1 MNDNN
6 FYVVLPSNSNS
17 SNFPDNNASKYTVAF
32 NRPIEFIEPQKWCVA
47 LTEISFYVPHISA
60 TTKYGIQIEFLSPEF
75 VISEINYE
83 MEFNDTGNELTY
95 IKMSGRDSQTVPVD
109 HRRIKTGIHIYSHSP
124 FTIFF
129 ANAHDARWFG
139 YPEDR
144 ESLEATNNAGLFSI
158 ECLNIKNLNPDPAVN
173 KKVVIQGMKFQVQK
187 PKLLS
192 IVQDIYLDKDY
203 HWNNV
208 AELVKTLKTFYVV
221 LFYQEPHIKDGE
233 KLILFGAK
241 ILHRV
246 TFLNGFNY
254 ILGFKNK
261 TYLFN
266 ETIKSIVAEFPPQL
280 NRGIDHLYIY
290 SSVCEPIQVGDS
302 RVPLLKLI
310 WLECKKDFQ
319 REEVRNINIQ
329 RPMYLPISSS
339 SINAIET
346 NIRTDTGSFVPFSE
360 NSITSITLHFKKQY
374 HHE

>member
-1 MNDNN
+1 
-6 FYVVLPSNSNS
+6 
-17 SNFPDNNASKYTVAF
+17 
-32 NRPIEFIEPQKWCVA
+32 
-47 LTEISFYVPHISA
+47 
-60 TTKYGIQIEFLSPEF
+60 
-75 VISEINYE
+75 
-83 MEFNDTGNELTY
+83 MEFNDTGSELTY

-109 HRRIKTGIHIYSHSP
+109 HRRIKTGVYLSSHSP

-129 ANAHDARWFG
+129 ASAHDARCFG

-144 ESLEATNNAGLFSI
+144 ESLEAKNNAGLFSI
-158 ECLNIKNLNPDPAVN
+158 ECPNIKNLNPDPAVN
-173 KKVVIQGMKFQVQK
+173 KKVVIKGMKFQVQK

-208 AELVKTLKTFYVV
+208 EELVKTLKTFYVV
-221 LFYQEPHIKDGE
+221 LFYQEPHI
-233 KLILFGAK
+233 LFFAK
-241 ILHRV
+241 ILHQV

-302 RVPLLKLI
+302 RVPLLKSI
-310 WLECKKDFQ
+310 WLE
-319 REEVRNINIQ
+319 
-329 RPMYLPISSS
+329 
-339 SINAIET
+339 
-346 NIRTDTGSFVPFSE
+346 
-360 NSITSITLHFKKQY
+360 
-374 HHE
+374 

>member
-83 MEFNDTGNELTY
+83 MEFNDAGSELTY
-95 IKMSGRDSQTVPVD
+95 VKMSGPGSQTVSVD
-109 HRRIKTGIHIYSHSP
+109 HHRQGTGINIWSQNP

-129 ANAHDARWFG
+129 ANAHDARRFG
-139 YPEDR
+139 YLEDR
-144 ESLEATNNAGLFSI
+144 KSLEAKKNANI
-158 ECLNIKNLNPDPAVN
+158 YEIVCPNIKNLNPDPAVN

-208 AELVKTLKTFYVV
+208 DELVKTLKTFYVV
-221 LFYQEPHIKDGE
+221 LFYQ
-233 KLILFGAK
+233 
-241 ILHRV
+241 
-246 TFLNGFNY
+246 
-254 ILGFKNK
+254 
-261 TYLFN
+261 
-266 ETIKSIVAEFPPQL
+266 
-280 NRGIDHLYIY
+280 
-290 SSVCEPIQVGDS
+290 
-302 RVPLLKLI
+302 
-310 WLECKKDFQ
+310 
-319 REEVRNINIQ
+319 
-329 RPMYLPISSS
+329 
-339 SINAIET
+339 
-346 NIRTDTGSFVPFSE
+346 
-360 NSITSITLHFKKQY
+360 
-374 HHE
+374 